1 MALVSWDIR
10 NGQCAGDSVV
20 ESLNI
25 VHVFREF
32 SVECEHT
39 LSTRSEYQLR
49 PAAMSYE
56 QYQNHRI

>member
-39 LSTRSEYQLR
+39 LSTRSEY
-49 PAAMSYE
+49 
-56 QYQNHRI
+56 